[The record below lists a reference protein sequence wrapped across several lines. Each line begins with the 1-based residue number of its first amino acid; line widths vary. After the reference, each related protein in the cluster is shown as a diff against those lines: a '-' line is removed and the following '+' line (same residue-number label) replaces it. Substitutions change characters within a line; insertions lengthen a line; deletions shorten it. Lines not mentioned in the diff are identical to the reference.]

1 MKTTIQV
8 NGTTYKRIMQFG
20 DRNKK
25 NVQKSRRVYD
35 RNRIKRNDD
44 II

>member
-8 NGTTYKRIMQFG
+8 NGTTYKRTMQFG
-20 DRNKK
+20 DRNRK
-25 NVQKSRRVYD
+25 NVQKNRRVYD
-35 RNRIKRNDD
+35 RNRIKRNVD